1 MTWSILTNKF
11 M

>member
-1 MTWSILTNKF
+1 MMGAILTNKF

>member
-1 MTWSILTNKF
+1 MSAILTNKF

>member
-1 MTWSILTNKF
+1 MMRAILTNKF